1 VIKADKCQQEKDRL
15 EKEIP
20 TLERNLQKARQSQV
34 FPGAISLYQ
43 QQLDAAKDELA
54 KQTYI
59 MEQNRSVSNKA
70 QEILLSHWS
79 QPKAQPEIKK
89 MSETM
94 EKMESQM
101 QDLKTQATRSTSNSS
116 VPDDKLKAINHNISK
131 LRETDASTTNNLTN
145 IEGRLKAVEAAL
157 PTLQRKSEAPTGT
170 MEVRVQKLEKSIHSH
185 SVRLGH
191 VDVSSTKSYKD
202 LEANVSELQGN
213 VSKLQGNVSRL
224 ESNNFRLDSDLK
236 MVDKKHQDKISG
248 VNNELKKA
256 NNELSGRV
264 FPLERQVTLLQS
276 QPRPAS
282 GGAPSGTPEA
292 SSSFTNHRLSSLE
305 QEVQA
310 QGTTIQGIIKIHQDV
325 QDEYFAEL
333 EKLKTSIDSL
343 KDDHEKAKQDVI
355 RIDQKNE
362 DLVKKVGTSDASIG
376 TLRNFYTKV
385 ETDLSNSNQQLR
397 TELDNYRSACAGSI
411 EGLEKNLDNYRS
423 DLMASM
429 DKIRSDLSTYCSTC
443 SMMVNRLRN
452 ELNEATKRIE
462 TMIPAFQE
470 ANKCTELLTSHSVS
484 LRSLEMRWSNI
495 TTGDLVKSMSDAML
509 EMSPLVNLNQKV
521 QTHVTETRNKFAT
534 LTADIAQMQQPSQ
547 LSPGDKNA
555 LAAYPWMLEKVNSLS
570 QRIDPMQTA
579 LDHLSTLAKDMDN
592 FQQPSQLSPEDKKT
606 LAQFPKMFDM
616 VTTILQR
623 FGPMRESL
631 DQFSTLAND
640 VANLRQQSQLSPEDR
655 NTLAQLAQYP
665 RMLERVTGLSQR
677 VELMEN
683 TFNQHT
689 PSLQKL
695 LQEMSHLSNKV
706 TANEEMIFSVD
717 AKFDDLNPTEPSPEL
732 IESMKK
738 IDPLIVKVDGHILQL
753 EQVKK
758 DVAEFNRAEAERCNA
773 GLQDLTEVNARLSEL
788 EDKIPQPGEIPHL
801 LAEMEGAKLRDE
813 VLEHRLADL
822 GSKAEEIGHQ
832 LADLKATRLLT
843 EELRAELDF
852 LSPKIAELETQY
864 QAIEDDGIKLTDDQ
878 FKRLRERLA
887 GEPIHNMLHR
897 LRKAEDD
904 IKQAFSNA
912 GRPLEVRALT
922 GPSTNTS
929 SPAKAFTPSSA
940 VPSVPTLGVHVPVN
954 PASLPKYG
962 PRVSQQP
969 GAPAQLTPPTKPG
982 LSSGAS
988 SGSGST
994 TSSLKKPENQQVQSL
1009 KVGKRRHS
1017 SGTPSEDERSTPG
1030 PSSTASSPAPSIPS
1044 SLSKKEKK
1052 EMKAKRKA
1060 EREAERE
1067 TRESSVTKPKKQ
1079 KQKHEA

>member
-1 VIKADKCQQEKDRL
+1 VIKADKCQQEKERL

-20 TLERNLQKARQSQV
+20 TLERNLQKAKQSQV

-54 KQTYI
+54 KQTGI
-59 MEQNRSVSNKA
+59 IEQNRSVSNKA

-79 QPKAQPEIKK
+79 QPKPQPEIKK

-101 QDLKTQATRSTSNSS
+101 QDLKTQATRSASNSN

-145 IEGRLKAVEAAL
+145 IDGRLKAIEDAL

-185 SVRLGH
+185 SARLGH
-191 VDVSSTKSYKD
+191 IDVSSTKSYKD

-213 VSKLQGNVSRL
+213 VSKLQGNVSKL
-224 ESNNFRLDSDLK
+224 ESNNSRLDSDLK

-248 VNNELKKA
+248 VN
-256 NNELSGRV
+256 ELSGRV
-264 FPLERQVTLLQS
+264 FPLERQVTLLKS
-276 QPRPAS
+276 QPRSAS
-282 GGAPSGTPEA
+282 GGALSGTPEA

-333 EKLKTSIDSL
+333 EKLKTSINSL
-343 KDDHEKAKQDVI
+343 KDDHEKTKQDVI

-362 DLVKKVGTSDASIG
+362 DLVKKLGTSDASIG

-423 DLMASM
+423 DMTASV
-429 DKIRSDLSTYCSTC
+429 DKIRNDLSTYCSTC

-452 ELNEATKRIE
+452 DLNEATKRIE
-462 TMIPAFQE
+462 AMTPAFQE
-470 ANKCTELLTSHSVS
+470 ANKCTDLLTSHGVS

-509 EMSPLVNLNQKV
+509 EMSPLANLNQKV

-570 QRIDPMQTA
+570 KRIDPMQTA
-579 LDHLSTLAKDMDN
+579 LDHLSTLTKDMDN
-592 FQQPSQLSPEDKKT
+592 VQQPSQLSPEDKRT
-606 LAQFPKMFDM
+606 LAQFPKVFDM

-623 FGPMRESL
+623 LGPMKESL

-640 VANLRQQSQLSPEDR
+640 VANLRQQSQLSPEDKS
-655 NTLAQLAQYP
+655 TLTQLAQYP
-665 RMLERVTGLSQR
+665 RMLERVTDLSQR

-717 AKFDDLNPTEPSPEL
+717 AKFDDLNPTEPSAEL

-758 DVAEFNRAEAERCNA
+758 DLAEFNRAEAERCNA
-773 GLQDLTEVNARLSEL
+773 GLQDHTEVNTRLSDL
-788 EDKIPQPGEIPHL
+788 EANIPQPGEIPHL

-822 GSKAEEIGHQ
+822 GSKAEGIGHE
-832 LADLKATRLLT
+832 LADLKATKLLT
-843 EELRAELDF
+843 EELRSELDF

-954 PASLPKYG
+954 PASLPKSG

-969 GAPAQLTPPTKPG
+969 WAPAQLTPPMKPG

-994 TSSLKKPENQQVQSL
+994 TSSLEKPENQQVQSL
-1009 KVGKRRHS
+1009 KAGKRRHS

-1079 KQKHEA
+1079 KQKHES